1 MKSNLS
7 TNALLSVTA
16 EGTSENIKY
25 AGKLTHTLPKTNVTI
40 IYTINIGELE
50 LGVKSQKIPHPIPHY
65 KTKYV
70 QLSPLK

>member
-1 MKSNLS
+1 MTFVLTIFLLMKSNLS

-50 LGVKSQKIPHPIPHY
+50 LGVKSQKIPHP
-65 KTKYV
+65 T
-70 QLSPLK
+70 L